1 MFDDD
6 DLRRIAG
13 DTDDSMRSLQVR
25 LLAEV
30 ALRLALL
37 AESAVGNAELPSE
50 DVRMGHGG
58 KREGAGRKP
67 RGEAAASIKVTVK
80 LTEAEAAELTGG
92 MRDGETLAQL
102 LRDGGLRL
110 VRARRTPETP

>member
-1 MFDDD
+1 MT
-6 DLRRIAG
+6 RIPRYAASHTTAG
-13 DTDDSMRSLQVR
+13 D
-25 LLAEV
+25 
-30 ALRLALL
+30 ALIRTFA
-37 AESAVGNAELPSE
+37 AAVGNAELPSE